1 MKTLKTLA
9 KEAETR
15 TVARVEAESPSIRD
29 TPQRRLT
36 VYRSE
41 LTALAAEHHLNVLD
55 AEIDDLAAEFA
66 FGRPAEPGAERQ
78 ASPAEPEDPE
88 APEIPQEAPVSDEK

>member
-15 TVARVEAESPSIRD
+15 TLARVEAESPSIRD

-41 LTALAAEHHLNVLD
+41 LAALAAEHHLNALD
-55 AEIDDLAAEFA
+55 TEIDDLAVEFA
-66 FGRPAEPGAERQ
+66 FGAPAEPKAAEN
-78 ASPAEPEDPE
+78 
-88 APEIPQEAPVSDEK
+88 APETPVSDEK

>member
-15 TVARVEAESPSIRD
+15 TLARAEAESPSIRD

-41 LTALAAEHHLNVLD
+41 LTALAAEHHLNLLD
-55 AEIDDLAAEFA
+55 TEIDDLAVEFA
-66 FGRPAEPGAERQ
+66 FGVAKPAET
-78 ASPAEPEDPE
+78 
-88 APEIPQEAPVSDEK
+88 APEVPETPVSD

>member
-15 TVARVEAESPSIRD
+15 TLARVEAESPSIRD

-41 LTALAAEHHLNVLD
+41 LTVLAAEHHLNVLD
-55 AEIDDLAAEFA
+55 AEIDDLAVEFA
-66 FGRPAEPGAERQ
+66 FGVTKPLI
-78 ASPAEPEDPE
+78 EPEKAPE
-88 APEIPQEAPVSDEK
+88 ATPETPVSDEK

>member
-15 TVARVEAESPSIRD
+15 TLARVEAESPSIRD

-41 LTALAAEHHLNVLD
+41 LTVLAAEHHLNVLD

-66 FGRPAEPGAERQ
+66 FGITKPAETA
-78 ASPAEPEDPE
+78 PE
-88 APEIPQEAPVSDEK
+88 AAETAPETPVSDEK